1 MFGVQLNQRKPLSR
15 EEIQQKKYPSDLSS
29 FETSVVN
36 FCYDWLTGVST
47 FELKT
52 SGSTG
57 TPKIVT
63 ATREQLIESVNR
75 SQKAIGFREG
85 ETALVTLHP
94 DYVAGKMMLTRC
106 LVANLSIIALEPSS
120 NPLATLPLNCTL
132 DFAAFVPYQIQTIL
146 DSKDALRLNRIRNIL
161 IGGGSVPE
169 AAQTMLQRLEGSV
182 YLSYGMTETLTHI
195 ALRQLTG
202 KSPDHFFKTLP
213 GISIHRDT
221 RGCLVI
227 EGDYFPEKVVVTNDL
242 VELQSGGRFQWLG
255 RWDNVINSGGI
266 KIIPE
271 VLEPRLNSVFEK
283 LDHVCRY
290 FLSGWP
296 HEKLGQELTLLIEG
310 QPWSQQE
317 QELLILEMEKILGR
331 FEVPRRICFIEKFI
345 ETENQKINRTLTLA
359 ALNLQQTSVS

>member
-1 MFGVQLNQRKPLSR
+1 MFDVQLNQRTPLSR
-15 EEIQQKKYPSDLSS
+15 EEIQRKKYPSNLSA

-36 FCYDWLTGVST
+36 FCHDWLTGAST

-63 ATREQLIESVNR
+63 ATREQMIESVNR
-75 SQKAIGFREG
+75 SQEAIGFQEG
-85 ETALVTLHP
+85 EAALVTLHP

-106 LVANLSIIALEPSS
+106 LVANLSIVALEPSS
-120 NPLATLPLNCTL
+120 NPMTLLPLNRTI

-169 AAQTMLQRLEGSV
+169 ATQTILQRLEGSV

-195 ALRQLTG
+195 ALRKLTG

-213 GISIHRDT
+213 GISIHQDE

-255 RWDNVINSGGI
+255 RWDHVINSGGI
-266 KIIPE
+266 KLIPE

-283 LDHVCRY
+283 LDHACRY
-290 FLSGWP
+290 LLSGWP
-296 HEKLGQELTLLIEG
+296 HDKLGQELMLLIEG

-331 FEVPRRICFIEKFI
+331 FEVPRRIGFIEKFS

-359 ALNLQQTSVS
+359 QLTPQQSSVS